1 MSARVKTYNSPLR
14 EEQARRTRKRILG
27 AARQTFREQG
37 YGATTLA
44 DIARAAGVAEP
55 TVRATFKT
63 KPNLVEHLLRLAI
76 RGSDD
81 ELELQQRDA
90 FQQMIAASDAD
101 TLLDRLADLA
111 LSVHS
116 RSWDVMEIV
125 RGAASSDPAIAELHE
140 QRRRARH
147 RNQKTVATRLHEI
160 GALPDDTS
168 VEIVADL
175 LWLYT
180 APENYRMLV
189 IERKWTAHQ
198 YRNWF
203 RSAAASILTPDRT
216 PTTSATRP
224 R

>member
-1 MSARVKTYNSPLR
+1 MNERVKTYNSPLR
-14 EEQARRTRKRILG
+14 EEQARRTRERILN
-27 AARQTFREQG
+27 AARETFREQG
-37 YGATTLA
+37 YGATTLV
-44 DIARAAGVAEP
+44 DIARLAGVAEP

-63 KPNLVEHLLRLAI
+63 KPNLVEHLLRLAV

-81 ELELQQRDA
+81 ELQLHQRDA
-90 FQQMIAASDAD
+90 FRHMLAASDAH

-111 LSVHS
+111 ESLHR

-147 RNQKTVATRLHEI
+147 KNQKTVAKRLKEL
-160 GALPDDTS
+160 GALPDETS
-168 VEIVADL
+168 VQAVADL

-180 APENYRMLV
+180 DPENYRMLV
-189 IERKWTAHQ
+189 IERNWSANQ

-203 RSAAASILTPDRT
+203 RSAAASILGPDARSVT
-216 PTTSATRP
+216 AGRSH
-224 R
+224 